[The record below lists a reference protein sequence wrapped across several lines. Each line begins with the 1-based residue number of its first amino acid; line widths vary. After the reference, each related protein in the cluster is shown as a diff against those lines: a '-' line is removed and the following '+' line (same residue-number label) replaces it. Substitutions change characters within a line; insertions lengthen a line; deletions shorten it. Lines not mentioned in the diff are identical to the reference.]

1 NLQIFRLISE
11 GGITSEMNGAFQSK
25 VAMLQT
31 LYGERLLRAKILKA
45 RKMLIEHFFKPSKLG
60 ISCPQKHEIHRLA
73 EGHPYN
79 PDYAK
84 RR

>member
-1 NLQIFRLISE
+1 
-11 GGITSEMNGAFQSK
+11 MNGAFQSQ

-31 LYGERLLRAKILKA
+31 LYGERLLRAKMLKA
-45 RKMLIEHFFKPSKLG
+45 RKMLGEHFFKPSKLC
-60 ISCPQKHEIHRLA
+60 ILCPQEHTMQGLA
-73 EGHPYN
+73 EGHPYD